1 MKHKALELNLR
12 QIMQGMEEFATFM
25 SYKSNYEGLRILKV
39 ESQTADTE
47 PTTSYTTDNIVSI
60 EHARSARSEAAANEV
75 TMQKYH

>member
-39 ESQTADTE
+39 ESQTHAVQTA
-47 PTTSYTTDNIVSI
+47 SYTTDNIVSI
-60 EHARSARSEAAANEV
+60 EHARSTRSEAANEIAV
-75 TMQKYH
+75 QKYH

>member
-39 ESQTADTE
+39 ESQTTCIA
-47 PTTSYTTDNIVSI
+47 PAAGYTTDNIVSI
-60 EHARSARSEAAANEV
+60 EHARSARSEAVNEV
-75 TMQKYH
+75 AVQKYH

>member
-25 SYKSNYEGLRILKV
+25 SYKSNCEGLRILKV
-39 ESQTADTE
+39 ESQTGTV
-47 PTTSYTTDNIVSI
+47 PTYNYTTDNIVSI
-60 EHARSARSEAAANEV
+60 EHVRSARSEAAANEV

>member
-39 ESQTADTE
+39 ESQTGTV
-47 PTTSYTTDNIVSI
+47 PTSSYTTDNIVSI